1 MTLTR
6 FFFIACLTLCLSGC
20 KFVNYSFSGSS
31 VPADVNT
38 ISIATFPIQ
47 GQGAAIAPATLSQDF
62 TEALRDIFIQQS
74 RLELVRDN
82 GDLIVEGE
90 ITGYTVKNAAVSNNQ
105 AAAENLVITIK
116 VKYIDTKHPEN
127 SYEQTFS
134 QMEPYDAGT
143 NLSDVEP
150 TLIPIITERITQD
163 IFNKSLGNW

>member
-1 MTLTR
+1 M
-6 FFFIACLTLCLSGC
+6 S
-20 KFVNYSFSGSS
+20 YSFTGSS

-38 ISIATFPIQ
+38 ISIATFPLQ
-47 GQGAAIAPATLSQDF
+47 GQGSAIAPATLSQDF
-62 TEALRDIFIQQS
+62 TEELRDIFIQQS
-74 RLELVRDN
+74 RLELVRNN